1 MRCAKQKHAKKSRFY
16 NELAP
21 YLDFI
26 CTLENRRKDVL
37 VLRKLIG
44 RHLKSDGRKLL
55 DVACGTGLED
65 KYLKKTFKVTGVDL
79 NESVL
84 QIARKRNPDVTYLSG
99 DMQTFRLRSRYDV
112 ITCFDA
118 MCYLKTYTE
127 LRRTLSNFQRHL
139 AKGGLLIFYLD
150 PVFLEEHHKQDT
162 IVITKKC
169 KRGKCLTLIEIY
181 RKKGKRIEGNT
192 VYIIREAKKSSFE
205 TDEFETLGLF
215 KVKRIRQML
224 IGLDFGVHLYSGG
237 KDVTFSLK
245 KYDKQSPY
253 PIFVCEK

>member
-1 MRCAKQKHAKKSRFY
+1 MRCVKQKHAKKSRFY

-21 YLDFI
+21 CLDFI

-112 ITCFDA
+112 IT
-118 MCYLKTYTE
+118 
-127 LRRTLSNFQRHL
+127 
-139 AKGGLLIFYLD
+139 
-150 PVFLEEHHKQDT
+150 
-162 IVITKKC
+162 
-169 KRGKCLTLIEIY
+169 
-181 RKKGKRIEGNT
+181 
-192 VYIIREAKKSSFE
+192 
-205 TDEFETLGLF
+205 
-215 KVKRIRQML
+215 
-224 IGLDFGVHLYSGG
+224 
-237 KDVTFSLK
+237 
-245 KYDKQSPY
+245 
-253 PIFVCEK
+253 